1 MDNRKCSF
9 ENCPNDGEFKAP
21 SSPKELKRYVWF
33 CLKHIREYNKKWNYF
48 SDMSADEIEEFIEND
63 IIGHRKTKKIG
74 TNDVNYFEKYQKSPN
89 RCFLV

>member
-48 SDMSADEIEEFIEND
+48 SDMSADAQRNWVLIFLIL
-63 IIGHRKTKKIG
+63 IKKL
-74 TNDVNYFEKYQKSPN
+74 S
-89 RCFLV
+89 